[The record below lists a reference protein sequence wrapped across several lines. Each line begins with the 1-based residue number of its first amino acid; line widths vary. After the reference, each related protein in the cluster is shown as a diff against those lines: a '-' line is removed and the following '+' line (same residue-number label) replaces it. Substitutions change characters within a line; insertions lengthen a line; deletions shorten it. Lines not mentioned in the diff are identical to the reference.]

1 MKITD
6 VRVERYRWP
15 KEKPIANGKHVYTHN
30 ELNLLIVDTDAGVS
44 GYGD

>member
-15 KEKPIANGKHVYTHN
+15 KESPLPTESMYIRTMSSIY
-30 ELNLLIVDTDAGVS
+30 
-44 GYGD
+44 